1 MPSPGEAELPKICC
15 SECLAQIKAAL
26 QIHQGTPM
34 TPEESPNETPLADDN
49 VITVMGLED
58 NIDEDQELSDD
69 SIIVIMGLDEDI
81 NEDQEA
87 SSQGDD
93 NNAFP
98 EEPPK
103 EI

>member
-49 VITVMGLED
+49 VIMVMGLED

-69 SIIVIMGLDEDI
+69 SIIVMGLDEDI